1 MTDNSMCAN
10 CNTRANR
17 NSMCADNHNNVCD
30 SFNQETTFYT
40 GITPLPECPVTT
52 MAYIPF
58 QTNTTMYSPEN
69 ALRFGTAFVDLNKPF
84 CAYGGRC

>member
-1 MTDNSMCAN
+1 MCAN
-10 CNTRANR
+10 NNIITNR
-17 NSMCADNHNNVCD
+17 NAMCVNNSRNNSCD
-30 SFNQETTFYT
+30 ACNSENTFYT